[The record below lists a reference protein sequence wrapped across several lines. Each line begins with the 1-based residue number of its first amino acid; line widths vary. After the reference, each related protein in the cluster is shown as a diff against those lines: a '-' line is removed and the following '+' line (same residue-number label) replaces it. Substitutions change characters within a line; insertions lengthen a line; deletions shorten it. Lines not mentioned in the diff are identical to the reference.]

1 MVFRQS
7 LIEAN
12 TCFIWKDFAHYIW
25 SFCRPEAIR
34 S

>member
-7 LIEAN
+7 LMEAN
-12 TCFIWKDFAHYIW
+12 SCFIWKDFAYYIRR
-25 SFCRPEAIR
+25 FCRPEAIR